1 MNEQVNAI
9 KQSHTVLIGGVG
21 EEITILKRLFCGTD
35 YDYHVCYDIRN
46 LDCFS
51 GWQKLDDDGHVLPC
65 TDIIIT
71 DRYLFKESDDIIQA
85 NLNTILRLFGQ
96 KKGAKINL
104 VVVTK
109 GEVDIVWQKRR
120 QELSRA
126 MKYNKYSSVN
136 ITFVLSHECPH
147 DRLIITNYRMFRSG
161 DSFNYYDSK
170 GNLKTKG
177 DALDVD
183 SMAKASSYRYAVQR
197 INNVQAIVDKLKSLN
212 RNDLIIGDKI
222 SSWIKF

>member
-1 MNEQVNAI
+1 
-9 KQSHTVLIGGVG
+9 
-21 EEITILKRLFCGTD
+21 
-35 YDYHVCYDIRN
+35 
-46 LDCFS
+46 
-51 GWQKLDDDGHVLPC
+51 
-65 TDIIIT
+65 
-71 DRYLFKESDDIIQA
+71 
-85 NLNTILRLFGQ
+85 
-96 KKGAKINL
+96 
-104 VVVTK
+104 
-109 GEVDIVWQKRR
+109 
-120 QELSRA
+120 